1 MRSAS
6 TLSFMWIAAVLAWSL
21 AGCLPPEA
29 EGPAGPPTPGGA
41 TAVPATPTTV
51 PTATASP
58 AATATAT
65 PAPSPTSPPAAQ
77 RLVIAFV
84 SGGDLYVWRE
94 GETARRL
101 TRADPETGARIPISD
116 DGQVIAF
123 FRDGEL
129 YSIRADGS
137 SERLLVS
144 RSYLESQRPP
154 DARAVYIMDFDFVP
168 GTHEIFFQLVAD
180 TEAYFQFLNDLRSVN
195 ADDGTLRVVLEPGR
209 GGGPWVLS
217 PDGRFFALSQG
228 DQIRV
233 IRRDGSEDRVLLR
246 FDPVSTQSEWPYFP
260 EIAWRED
267 SSGLYTIIPPARPEE
282 PGGRSR
288 YYFLPLEGSPV
299 LLAEF
304 STRVGSFPRLSPD
317 GRKVAY
323 VRVEEGLPA
332 LYIRDEQGTERQ
344 VHREPPSALPGADP
358 FLLLL
363 DWSPDARRI
372 AFYNNQLNFWVADA
386 EGRLISLG
394 QPEGECD
401 LCDMRWVDSNRFLLV
416 REGRLILSDLASS
429 SETQIADSVLSYGFR
444 LVR

>member
-144 RSYLESQRPP
+144 
-154 DARAVYIMDFDFVP
+154 
-168 GTHEIFFQLVAD
+168 
-180 TEAYFQFLNDLRSVN
+180 
-195 ADDGTLRVVLEPGR
+195 
-209 GGGPWVLS
+209 
-217 PDGRFFALSQG
+217 
-228 DQIRV
+228 
-233 IRRDGSEDRVLLR
+233 
-246 FDPVSTQSEWPYFP
+246 
-260 EIAWRED
+260 
-267 SSGLYTIIPPARPEE
+267 
-282 PGGRSR
+282 
-288 YYFLPLEGSPV
+288 
-299 LLAEF
+299 
-304 STRVGSFPRLSPD
+304 
-317 GRKVAY
+317 
-323 VRVEEGLPA
+323 
-332 LYIRDEQGTERQ
+332 
-344 VHREPPSALPGADP
+344 
-358 FLLLL
+358 
-363 DWSPDARRI
+363 
-372 AFYNNQLNFWVADA
+372 
-386 EGRLISLG
+386 
-394 QPEGECD
+394 
-401 LCDMRWVDSNRFLLV
+401 
-416 REGRLILSDLASS
+416 
-429 SETQIADSVLSYGFR
+429 
-444 LVR
+444 